1 MTASP
6 CGFRDGC
13 CCLLFGLRA
22 PPRKV
27 ERGQVTTASSS
38 HAPPLQACFSLFHA
52 RTCYKHI
59 LCHIKVFSL
68 EQVLW
73 CQRGGRNEHP
83 RQKNICWQREKW
95 REKEER
101 ALHYSPAPCWLNHAD
116 RDENV
121 WVHVQN
127 QMCPVILRSRGLIY
141 TCQVYMCADHID
153 VEHNRSYAYTSIKYS
168 YLKYSSPLSAKS

>member
-6 CGFRDGC
+6 CGFLDGC

-27 ERGQVTTASSS
+27 ERGQVATASSS

-95 REKEER
+95 RVSQATGR
-101 ALHYSPAPCWLNHAD
+101 LGRTVTVAHGYYSTRHSITLVPDRKRKGSWTDLNS
-116 RDENV
+116 
-121 WVHVQN
+121 WS
-127 QMCPVILRSRGLIY
+127 LGS
-141 TCQVYMCADHID
+141 
-153 VEHNRSYAYTSIKYS
+153 
-168 YLKYSSPLSAKS
+168 